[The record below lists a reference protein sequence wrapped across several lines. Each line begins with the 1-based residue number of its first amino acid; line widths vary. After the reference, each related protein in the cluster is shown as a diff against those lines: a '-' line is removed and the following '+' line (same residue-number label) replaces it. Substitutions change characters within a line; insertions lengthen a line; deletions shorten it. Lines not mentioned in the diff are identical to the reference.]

1 MEKAPLEELDSLM
14 EEFKVVKF
22 EEIDVNNKISDIN
35 IRLHIRRN

>member
-22 EEIDVNNKISDIN
+22 EEIDVNNKISDIK
-35 IRLHIRRN
+35 LKATY